1 MLCVRTSAPFVEEFI
16 SGRGPEQMTYIIQHQ
31 SGEIEKPAIKFNL
44 SAFLDYFIPPEVQV
58 QPDAH
63 RRARM
68 FMLSHAF
75 GPLLGNVIPLYL
87 HFIVKIE
94 MDYRFWI
101 FLISVMVFWMYPFA
115 LRVTKQYQILAFI
128 SVQNLIFCILWACY
142 SYGGIYSPFLSWAL
156 IIPLL
161 AFFYLPATGIIRNIL
176 LIQIFGSVGLFG
188 ALVVG
193 GFAFPAVDL
202 SQFQLIGIISTLSA
216 SIYVVMMALYF
227 ANVFREQGE
236 FQRELGSLMATADN
250 MINLTAAA
258 QQATTA
264 KADFITSMSH
274 ELRTPLNAVIGYSQL
289 LLEDIDEK
297 ADAVFARDVERIH
310 GAGNYLLRLV
320 DDVLDFSKLEA
331 GKMLS
336 HASAGSLSEMV
347 GKIASDITEHVTS
360 NTYTLECD
368 IEPSNAPLNADWQT
382 LKKAIH
388 HLISGIVAD
397 GAGGAV
403 RIQARE
409 NQGNIAVRITDPKI
423 RDDEAQSVSLFDV
436 FSNDSDASAT
446 KYGSVGIA
454 FALSLKFAHFVGGE
468 IIVEKDIEGRRVFA
482 LTIPVNAAG
491 DAAQA
496 SA

>member
-1 MLCVRTSAPFVEEFI
+1 
-16 SGRGPEQMTYIIQHQ
+16 MTDFQNH
-31 SGEIEKPAIKFNL
+31 SGEIAKPASKFNL
-44 SAFLDYFIPPEVQV
+44 SAFLDYFIPPEIQV

-75 GPLLGNVIPLYL
+75 GPLLGSVIPLYL
-87 HFIVKIE
+87 HFIVKIQ
-94 MDYRFWI
+94 MDYRFWT
-101 FLISVMVFWMYPFA
+101 FFISVMVFWAYPFA
-115 LRVTKQYQILAFI
+115 LRITKQYQILAFL

-161 AFFYLPATGIIRNIL
+161 AFFYLPATGMIRNIL
-176 LIQIFGSVGLFG
+176 LIQIFGSMCAFG

-193 GFAFPAVDL
+193 GYAFPSVDL

-216 SIYVVMMALYF
+216 AIYVVMMALYF

-236 FQRELGSLMATADN
+236 FQRELSSLVAIADN

-264 KADFITSMSH
+264 KTDFITSMSH

-297 ADAVFARDVERIH
+297 EDVEFARDMERIH
-310 GAGNYLLRLV
+310 GAGTYLLRLV

-336 HASAGSLSEMV
+336 HASLGSLPEMV
-347 GKIASDITEHVTS
+347 GKIVSDISEPVSS
-360 NTYTLECD
+360 NHYTHGMRYRGLKRAD
-368 IEPSNAPLNADWQT
+368 KRRLADAQKDHPSSDLWHCCRWCGRRRPASGWHWQIR
-382 LKKAIH
+382 AI
-388 HLISGIVAD
+388 S
-397 GAGGAV
+397 
-403 RIQARE
+403 RI
-409 NQGNIAVRITDPKI
+409 RIIDPKH
-423 RDDEAQSVSLFDV
+423 RAGEAQSVNLFDV
-436 FSNDSDASAT
+436 FANDSDSQRMTSSMA
-446 KYGSVGIA
+446 VW
-454 FALSLKFAHFVGGE
+454 ALPLRSSLKIRPAGGRRR
-468 IIVEKDIEGRRVFA
+468 ITVEKDVKGRRVFA
-482 LTIPVNAAG
+482 LTVPAKASGDSALVAA
-491 DAAQA
+491 
-496 SA
+496 

>member
-1 MLCVRTSAPFVEEFI
+1 
-16 SGRGPEQMTYIIQHQ
+16 MTYIQHQ
-31 SGEIEKPAIKFNL
+31 SAEIAKPASKFNL

-101 FLISVMVFWMYPFA
+101 FFISVMIFWVYPFA
-115 LRVTKQYQILAFI
+115 LRITKQYQILAFI

-161 AFFYLPATGIIRNIL
+161 AFFYLPATGMIRNIL
-176 LIQIFGSVGLFG
+176 LTQIFGSVGAFG
-188 ALVVG
+188 ALVVC
-193 GFAFPAVDL
+193 GFTFPAVDL

-258 QQATTA
+258 QQATMA
-264 KADFITSMSH
+264 KAEFIASMSH

-289 LLEDIDEK
+289 LLEDVDEK
-297 ADAVFARDVERIH
+297 ADAEFARDVERIH
-310 GAGNYLLRLV
+310 GAGTYLLRLV

-331 GKMLS
+331 GKMPS
-336 HASAGSLSEMV
+336 YASAGLLPEMV
-347 GKIASDITEHVTS
+347 GKITSDITEHVTS
-360 NTYTLECD
+360 STYTLECD
-368 IEPSNAPLNADWQT
+368 IKPSGETVTADWQT
-382 LKKAIH
+382 LKKTIH
-388 HLISGIVAD
+388 HLVYGIVAD

-403 RIQARE
+403 RVEARA
-409 NQGNIAVRITDPKI
+409 NQGNIEVRITDPKI
-423 RDDEAQSVSLFDV
+423 RDDEAQSVNLFDV

-454 FALSLKFAHFVGGE
+454 FALSLKFAQLVGGE
-468 IIVEKDIEGRRVFA
+468 IIVEKDFKGRRVFA
-482 LTIPVNAAG
+482 LTVPANAVG

-496 SA
+496 AA